1 MEFPSFCW
9 EYIPWG
15 WAHCGQLFSAVWAV
29 ASVCNGL
36 HLLQREASLM
46 RDEGYI
52 YLWVSISSQ
61 QLETIPV
68 GKVETG
74 SSK

>member
-1 MEFPSFCW
+1 MHPFLLVYEFLPVVDF
-9 EYIPWG
+9 
-15 WAHCGQLFSAVWAV
+15 HDD
-29 ASVCNGL
+29 L